1 MQGWGVSMTVV
12 SARLPD
18 ELVRSIDETARSM
31 NRSRAEIIRKAVELY
46 LADVEEQWSTLDR
59 LSLPTG
65 LTFDWDEVEQTL
77 LAKD

>member
-1 MQGWGVSMTVV
+1 MREI

-18 ELVRSIDETARSM
+18 EVVRSIDETARSM
-31 NRSRAEIIRKAVELY
+31 NTSRADIIRRAVELY
-46 LADVEEQWSTLDR
+46 LADIEEQWSTLDR

-65 LTFDWDEVEQTL
+65 LSLDWSEVEETL

>member
-1 MQGWGVSMTVV
+1 MPVV

-18 ELVRSIDETARSM
+18 ELVRRIDDTARSM
-31 NRSRAEIIRKAVELY
+31 SRSRAEIIRRAVELY

-65 LTFDWDEVEQTL
+65 LSFDWDEVEAL

>member
-1 MQGWGVSMTVV
+1 MTVV

-18 ELVRSIDETARSM
+18 DLVRSIDETARSM
-31 NRSRAEIIRKAVELY
+31 NRSRAQVIRKAVELY
-46 LADVEEQWSTLDR
+46 LADVQEQWSTLDR

-65 LTFDWDEVEQTL
+65 LSFDWDDVEHSL